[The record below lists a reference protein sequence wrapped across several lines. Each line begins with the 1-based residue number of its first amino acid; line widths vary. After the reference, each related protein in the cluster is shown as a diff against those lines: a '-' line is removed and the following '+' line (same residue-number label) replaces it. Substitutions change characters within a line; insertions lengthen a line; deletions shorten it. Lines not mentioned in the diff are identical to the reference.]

1 MKATISSSSFHMLVT
16 GLKNQKI
23 KMEACLT
30 FTPRGENISP
40 QDGLNAVWE
49 RLQAIT
55 DLVPSL

>member
-1 MKATISSSSFHMLVT
+1 MLVT

-30 FTPRGENISP
+30 FTPRGENNSP